1 MAQRIHAG
9 VFALIEVLEPSAI
22 ALNLI
27 EVDPATATRH
37 GSTHGKVNT
46 PTPPRVVIV
55 GAGFGGLNAAQTLA
69 NSPVQITVIDRQ
81 NFHTFQPLLYQVA
94 TAGLSPGEIAAP
106 IRSILR
112 SHKNIEVL
120 MAEVT
125 GFDLDRRTV
134 QTPDFDI
141 PYDYLI
147 VAAGA
152 GHSYFGH
159 DEWEPYAPGLKTIE
173 DALEIRRRVLL
184 AFELEERQAA
194 AGGAT
199 VPLNFVVVGGGP
211 TGVELA
217 GTLAEIARHALAH
230 EFRSIDPARTHILLI
245 EGGPRILP
253 AYAEDLSRSAQEQ
266 LNRLGVEVRTST
278 IVTQIEPGA
287 VFVGNTPL
295 PATVILWAAG
305 VAASPLGK
313 NLGSET
319 DRAGRVLVHSDL
331 SIPDHPEVFV
341 IGDLAA
347 AKDEHGKM
355 LPGVAPV
362 AIQQGRFVA
371 NLIRK
376 ELESRRDVH
385 PKNAPGPLLADFAR
399 SGDFDSIP
407 KREPGAR
414 SFASVAKEPALSERS
429 ESKGGDVDFRRE
441 LQRPAFHYWDKGS
454 LATIGRA
461 AAVAE
466 FGRIHIS
473 GFIAWLAWLFVH
485 ILFLIGFRNRLI
497 VFIQWAWSY
506 VTYERG
512 ARLITGST
520 TLPGWKPTPEVRSP
534 ASTTDSPPKKFTRA

>member
-1 MAQRIHAG
+1 MTNKLQ
-9 VFALIEVLEPSAI
+9 
-22 ALNLI
+22 
-27 EVDPATATRH
+27 
-37 GSTHGKVNT
+37 
-46 PTPPRVVIV
+46 PRVVIV
-55 GAGFGGLNAAQTLA
+55 GAGFGGLNAAQELA
-69 NSPVQITVIDRQ
+69 KAPVQITVIDRK
-81 NFHTFQPLLYQVA
+81 NYHTFQPLLYQVA

-112 SHKNIEVL
+112 SHQNIEVL

-125 GFDLDRRTV
+125 EFDLDRRWVKTS
-134 QTPDFDI
+134 DGDM

-152 GHSYFGH
+152 THSYFGH

-184 AFELEERQAA
+184 AFELAERRAA
-194 AGGAT
+194 IGAT
-199 VPLNFVVVGGGP
+199 ATPLNFVVVGGGP

-253 AYAEDLSRSAQEQ
+253 AYAEDLSGNAQEQ
-266 LNRLGVEVRTST
+266 LHQLGVEVRTST
-278 IVTQIEPGA
+278 TVTQIEPGA
-287 VFVGNTPL
+287 VMAGGTRR
-295 PATVILWAAG
+295 PATGILWAAG

-313 NLGSET
+313 CLGTSV
-319 DRAGRVLVHSDL
+319 DRAGRVLVQPDL
-331 SIPDHPEVFV
+331 TVPGHRDVFV

-347 AKDEHGKM
+347 LKDAQGKL

-362 AIQQGRFVA
+362 AMQQGRFVA
-371 NLIRK
+371 KIIRE
-376 ELESRRDVH
+376 ELKSRSISAAGV
-385 PKNAPGPLLADFAR
+385 PTLTR
-399 SGDFDSIP
+399 SSREGGNSDS
-407 KREPGAR
+407 
-414 SFASVAKEPALSERS
+414 
-429 ESKGGDVDFRRE
+429 
-441 LQRPAFHYWDKGS
+441 RPVFQYWDKGS

-461 AAVAE
+461 AAVAQ
-466 FGRIHIS
+466 FGKLHIS
-473 GFIAWLAWLFVH
+473 GFIAWLSWLFIH
-485 ILFLIGFRNRLI
+485 ILFLIGFRNRLL

-520 TLPGWKPTPEVRSP
+520 YLPGWNSQSAAANTAER
-534 ASTTDSPPKKFTRA
+534 AAQEIRTSPPK